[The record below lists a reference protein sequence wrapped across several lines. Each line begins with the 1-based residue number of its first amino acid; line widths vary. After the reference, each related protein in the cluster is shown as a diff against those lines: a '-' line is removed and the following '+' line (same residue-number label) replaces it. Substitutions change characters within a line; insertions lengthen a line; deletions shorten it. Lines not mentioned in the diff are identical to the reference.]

1 MGAAQAEELFAR
13 CCVAPTFCAA
23 MAAARPFQDLPALE
37 HAANQASADL
47 DHAGLLLGFS
57 GHPRIGDRKPHSAW
71 SSAEQSNVSQAD
83 IKILDDLGAA
93 NFSYEEK
100 FNHVFLICATGK
112 SAEYMLNECLR
123 RIDNDPDVEIEE
135 AREQLRLIN
144 RIRVNKLLE
153 ES

>member
-1 MGAAQAEELFAR
+1 MGVRQAEELFAR

-37 HAANQASADL
+37 QAADQASADL
-47 DHAGLLLGFS
+47 DHAGLLAGFS

-71 SSAEQSNVSQAD
+71 SSAEQSEVSQAD
-83 IKILDDLGAA
+83 AKILNDLRAA
-93 NFSYEEK
+93 NFTYEEK

-123 RIDNDPDVEIEE
+123 RMDNDIDVEIEE
-135 AREQLRLIN
+135 AREQLKLIN

-153 ES
+153 EL